1 MIPNDQ
7 FFTRQWALKNDG
19 ATYQGSGTPGADIK
33 ANLAWDIVTGS
44 STVKIGIVDIGM
56 QANHPDFNGRVT
68 GDAGD
73 NSGHGTVV
81 AGIAAAQGNNG
92 IGIAGV
98 AWNVGIINEDY
109 GSNYSASDADIA
121 AAVRSASNRGAQVI
135 NNSWRLKDPIGR
147 YSTTVRL
154 AFSDIYKLNRTAV
167 AAMGN
172 EYSELAVYPAAFGQG
187 IIAVGATTNTDVKAD
202 YSNTGSWIDVTA
214 PGGGGFGSFNEPQDY
229 ILSTVPGSGYAW
241 YVDGVGIGGTSIA
254 APHVTGLA
262 ALSLSYNS
270 TLYNDD
276 IEQIIRLGVDD
287 VNSSQFPGFDNF
299 LGTGRINAK
308 KALDYLRS
316 PYSVNQWSVS
326 GGTIYQTTNNF
337 GGWFYGLPGAPDGY
351 YIGKKYEVRKSVSF
365 SSAFSSVTGAWG
377 RGVATIGYD
386 WSPNQTNF
394 TMGYCEIVPG
404 TLTTTGVTL
413 RTWVYKISRTNG
425 TYYGWY
431 PTSPSNVAFAYTV
444 LGVVQPLTVTITG
457 PHTLGWK
464 QQGTWTA
471 NAVGGTSSYTYEWRY
486 RYNGTG
492 PWSDVVG
499 TSKNYSQT
507 MLDTDFELQVKV
519 TSGGQSVY
527 DTHYVYYEGIPKR
540 ESEVTTQIPEHFSLE
555 QNYPNPFN
563 PTTEIKFALPENGHV
578 TLSIFNVMGQKIRIL
593 VDEQKL
599 AGYHSV
605 IWNGMDDLGKKVFSG
620 IYLYRINVIPSEI
633 GSKPIETVKKMT
645 LLQ

>member
-1 MIPNDQ
+1 MKKNFRIIVLVTLILGTLNTFSWSQNESQSIDLEREIIVMFAEGAVIPPVDRTAGKLDEFQVPSGALRQILQNANVEKISRLMPEFRPKDRFAINVTGESVLLTNWTDIYVLLLPSTQKREVILSALTNRPEVVYAEINGRGGPCLIPNDQ

-241 YVDGVGIGGTSIA
+241 YVDGVGIGAQLPRHMSPVLRHYHFPTTPPSTMMISNRLS
-254 APHVTGLA
+254 GLV
-262 ALSLSYNS
+262 LMMS
-270 TLYNDD
+270 TQVSFPVL
-276 IEQIIRLGVDD
+276 ITFSEPGASMPKRRWII
-287 VNSSQFPGFDNF
+287 
-299 LGTGRINAK
+299 
-308 KALDYLRS
+308 
-316 PYSVNQWSVS
+316 
-326 GGTIYQTTNNF
+326 
-337 GGWFYGLPGAPDGY
+337 YGLLIA
-351 YIGKKYEVRKSVSF
+351 
-365 SSAFSSVTGAWG
+365 
-377 RGVATIGYD
+377 
-386 WSPNQTNF
+386 
-394 TMGYCEIVPG
+394 
-404 TLTTTGVTL
+404 
-413 RTWVYKISRTNG
+413 
-425 TYYGWY
+425 
-431 PTSPSNVAFAYTV
+431 
-444 LGVVQPLTVTITG
+444 
-457 PHTLGWK
+457 
-464 QQGTWTA
+464 
-471 NAVGGTSSYTYEWRY
+471 
-486 RYNGTG
+486 
-492 PWSDVVG
+492 
-499 TSKNYSQT
+499 
-507 MLDTDFELQVKV
+507 
-519 TSGGQSVY
+519 
-527 DTHYVYYEGIPKR
+527 
-540 ESEVTTQIPEHFSLE
+540 
-555 QNYPNPFN
+555 
-563 PTTEIKFALPENGHV
+563 
-578 TLSIFNVMGQKIRIL
+578 
-593 VDEQKL
+593 
-599 AGYHSV
+599 
-605 IWNGMDDLGKKVFSG
+605 
-620 IYLYRINVIPSEI
+620 
-633 GSKPIETVKKMT
+633 
-645 LLQ
+645 